1 MTPNHTKQVNHSD
14 INSLWIIC
22 QPMILPKTPWSL
34 LYYDTVSFAI
44 NHNEANK
51 VKILA
56 HSFTSDL
63 LLFWSSVDPG
73 LRDGMRGS
81 DIVIW
86 GKFMNLRGSKFAIF
100 VFWKFTFCHNE
111 ANKLKIFTR
120 SFYNWFV
127 AFLIKC
133 GSSNSRWKERGSSEN
148 LQF

>member
-1 MTPNHTKQVNHSD
+1 MFTNPTLWHPIILNKLITPIFIHYGSFV
-14 INSLWIIC
+14 SLWFF
-22 QPMILPKTPWSL
+22 LN
-34 LYYDTVSFAI
+34 TVITAVLWHSFFC
-44 NHNEANK
+44 HNEANK
-51 VKILA
+51 LKILA

-73 LRDGMRGS
+73 LRDGKRGS

-86 GKFMNLRGSKFAIF
+86 SKFINLRGSKFAIF
-100 VFWKFTFCHNE
+100 ESSHFCHNE

-133 GSSNSRWKERGSSEN
+133 GSSNSRWNERE
-148 LQF
+148 